1 VLSISV
7 IKLTAEQ
14 ENLALVEAYI
24 RFRKPNRP
32 YGYILP
38 HYAAE
43 IGKSVHDV
51 NELDAKKFLTK
62 HSKTNASWNTYLS
75 TIRKFHSWLLNR
87 HKRLPVKQWKPPEF
101 FHMIPWKNVEYNS
114 YLASGRDGSRVP
126 STEDLFAVLA
136 DSLTIK
142 MLKVAKKGFRP
153 RAGHVGNLKMT
164 KKQYNRRLHKLVLT
178 GLIEKRNGIYLLTT
192 MGRIVDKAIL
202 TNLATLAAEEKLLK
216 LKS

>member
-1 VLSISV
+1 V

-24 RFRKPNRP
+24 RFRKLKRP

-51 NELDAKKFLTK
+51 NELDVKRFLTK
-62 HSKTNASWNTYLS
+62 HSMTNASWNTYLS

-114 YLASGRDGSRVP
+114 YFASGRDESRVP
-126 STEDLFAVLA
+126 SVEDLFAVLA

-142 MLKVAKKGFRP
+142 MLKLAEKGFRP
-153 RAGHVGNLKMT
+153 RTGHGYVGNLKMT
-164 KKQYNRRLHKLVLT
+164 KKQYNLRLRKLVLT
-178 GLIEKRNGIYLLTT
+178 GLIERRKGIYLLTT
-192 MGRIVDKAIL
+192 MGKIVDKVIL